1 MALVHDTTYNSSI
14 KEHLEAGMQELAL
27 LAGLLL
33 LPWSNKEEM
42 CAKTRGHVTKGSN
55 HFSEAEQSLESR
67 LRLLD
72 SQSEALIAMKK
83 LMQDDLQEKKED
95 LADLGTQIVAL
106 KETEKKSQEMLETA
120 GLHLEHTEE
129 QLRLAREGVA
139 RNRAG
144 REIGLQ
150 MMALPGLGS
159 FIGRSSPEPASL
171 EPEVVP
177 SRYQN
182 ISPQPIPS
190 IPLDEILT
198 DLSILLGASMAIGY
212 QAALDSAEKLVIEAQ
227 QAVDLCTAEVAGCRD
242 KIACLSRKQQKV
254 QTGINSANQRIPQIE
269 AQCGE
274 LLALQREVTV
284 QQSWIRSCLSL
295 LDLLV
300 GKIHTAEVMSS
311 YACVPEFL
319 VGVLEEIAAVVGGKD
334 GAAFHGDKELQA
346 SVLEINKAVNSL
358 RARAGKNVS
367 IDD

>member
-159 FIGRSSPEPASL
+159 FIGA
-171 EPEVVP
+171 
-177 SRYQN
+177 
-182 ISPQPIPS
+182 
-190 IPLDEILT
+190 
-198 DLSILLGASMAIGY
+198 GMAIGY

-242 KIACLSRKQQKV
+242 KIARLSRKQQKV